1 MHGLRLRLLG
11 RPRIELDGQALARR
25 MPAKQQA
32 LVYYLAAEGAASRAQ
47 LAALLW
53 AEADEEAARASLR
66 AALMRLRRWLP
77 GMLDA
82 DGQQLGWAA
91 AAPVE
96 VDLARL

>member
-82 DGQQLGWAA
+82 DGQPICGAYF
-91 AAPVE
+91 VY
-96 VDLARL
+96 VRRR